1 MFYILDF
8 NQLMDTV
15 KPNSITLFFG
25 DFYQTIAYICF
36 KIFPKYDNCHFL
48 GLSVYLFSQ
57 FLNLKDFFS
66 PIISFFIYYV
76 IIHWISLKYFEFLTY
91 FIIVDI
97 SFKIFIYFLHF
108 STSFS
113 TNSLNTNSLV
123 KLTLVRFFSNVTV
136 YSRFSLT

>member
-1 MFYILDF
+1 MFYVLDF

-15 KPNSITLFFG
+15 KSNSVILFFG

-48 GLSVYLFSQ
+48 GLNVYLFSQ
-57 FLNLKDFFS
+57 FLNLKDFFFLL
-66 PIISFFIYYV
+66 ISFFIYYV

-113 TNSLNTNSLV
+113 TNSLV
-123 KLTLVRFFSNVTV
+123 KLTLVSFFSNVTV